1 MIVVVA
7 VMKARQGK
15 EKEME
20 DALRAIVPQVE
31 AEDGTLQYILHR
43 ARKDPGKFILYE
55 KYRDKDAL
63 NVHSATPYFA
73 ELFTKIGPLLDGGPT
88 IDVIEELASIKA
100 KG

>member
-7 VMKARQGK
+7 VMKAQQGK

-20 DALRAIVPQVE
+20 DALRAIVPQVD
-31 AEDGTLQYILHR
+31 AEEGTLQYILHR

-55 KYRDKDAL
+55 KYRDKEAL
-63 NVHSATPYFA
+63 NVHSATPHFA
-73 ELFTKIGPLLDGGPT
+73 DLFARIGPLLDGAPT
-88 IDVIEELASIKA
+88 IDVLEELASIKT